1 MLQQFQ
7 FLLASVRLLCAGS
20 PKTGWELCVGLMGYV
35 CHRAPCLV
43 LLAAAAKGVIAK
55 VAFW

>member
-1 MLQQFQ
+1 
-7 FLLASVRLLCAGS
+7 VRLLCAGS